1 MSLIQDCIKHL
12 SVLEESEAYT
22 NFKSVFEEY
31 EKFIII
37 GNGGSNS
44 IASHISQDYVK
55 KCGKYSLTF
64 SDPSMLTCFINDYGM
79 HNAYSQFVKNYITDD
94 TFVILISS
102 SGESKNILNVI
113 KYMEVHENYNYG
125 ILTGFAKGNS
135 ARVLARNA
143 QFDYHVNSK
152 DYGVVECV
160 HQIFLHGVVE

>member
-12 SVLEESEAYT
+12 SVLEESQAYI
-22 NFKSVFEEY
+22 NFKEVFNKY

-37 GNGGSNS
+37 GNGGSNA

-55 KCGKYSLTF
+55 KCNKNSLTF

-79 HNAYSQFVKNYITDD
+79 ENAYLAFVKAYIDAD

-102 SGESKNILNVI
+102 SGQSQNITKVI
-113 KYMEVHENYNYG
+113 KHCEINAIPYG
-125 ILTGFAKGNS
+125 ILTGFSQSNT
-135 ARVLARNA
+135 ARVLGRNA
-143 QFDYHVNSK
+143 KFDYHVASE

>member
-12 SVLEESEAYT
+12 SVLEESQAYN
-22 NFKSVFEEY
+22 NFKEVFNTY
-31 EKFIII
+31 DKFIII

-55 KCGKYSLTF
+55 KCNKHSLTF

-79 HNAYSQFVKNYITDD
+79 ENAYLAFLQAYIDTD

-102 SGESKNILNVI
+102 GGESKNITNVI
-113 KYMEVHENYNYG
+113 KHCEINSIPYG
-125 ILTGFAKGNS
+125 ILTGFAKSNS
-135 ARVLARNA
+135 ARAYARNA
-143 QFDYHVNSK
+143 KFDYYVASE

>member
-12 SVLEESEAYT
+12 SVIEESEAYN
-22 NFKSVFEEY
+22 NFKEVFNTY
-31 EKFIII
+31 DKFIII

-55 KCGKYSLTF
+55 KCKKHSLTF

-79 HNAYSQFVKNYITDD
+79 ENAYLAFVKAYIDSN

-102 SGESKNILNVI
+102 GGESKNITTVI
-113 KYMEVHENYNYG
+113 KYLEFNENYNYG
-125 ILTGFAKGNS
+125 ILTGFAKSNIVR
-135 ARVLARNA
+135 ALARNA
-143 QFDYHVNSK
+143 KFDYHVASR
-152 DYGVVECV
+152 DYGVVECI